1 MTANSYIQIITV
13 PLKKFLSGLQDYTL
27 LIIDIFKGV
36 GSVIKYKSD
45 TIKEMYLIGA
55 RAFPL
60 IFVSG
65 VFIGIILAIETGH
78 QLDQFGAKTLVA
90 GTVSKGMVREL
101 GPVISAL
108 LLAART
114 GAKNASEIGSMQLS
128 QQIDALRAFGTS
140 PVQKLV
146 IPRTTAAL
154 IMFLPLTLIADMTGI
169 LSGMFVS
176 DLYLNVDSSFFW
188 NSAVEALVLKDIV
201 IGFLKPIFFAFFIST
216 ISCFYG
222 LTTRGGTAG
231 LGKNTI
237 NAVVVSSLIVLMI
250 DFIFAKLVWELF

>member
-1 MTANSYIQIITV
+1 MTGNNNIQILTV
-13 PLKKFLSGLQDYTL
+13 PFKRFLFGLQEYTF
-27 LIIDIFKGV
+27 LIIDIFKGT
-36 GSVIKYKSD
+36 GSIIKYRSD
-45 TIKEMYLIGA
+45 AIKEMYLIGA

-60 IFVSG
+60 VFVSG
-65 VFIGIILAIETGH
+65 IFIGIILAIETGH

-101 GPVISAL
+101 GPVITAL

-146 IPRTTAAL
+146 IPRTVAAL
-154 IMFLPLTLIADMTGI
+154 IMFLPLTLIADMVGI
-169 LSGMFVS
+169 LSGMIVS
-176 DLYLNVDSSFFW
+176 DLSLNVDASFFW
-188 NSAVEALVLKDIV
+188 NSAITSLVLKDVV
-201 IGFLKPIFFAFFIST
+201 IGFVKPIFFAFFIST

-222 LTTRGGTAG
+222 LRTRGGTAG

-237 NAVVVSSLIVLMI
+237 NAVVISSLAVLMM
-250 DFIFAKLVWELF
+250 DFISAKVVWELF

>member
-1 MTANSYIQIITV
+1 MEINYNYQLITN
-13 PLKKFLSGLQDYTL
+13 PFKRFLYGLQEYTF
-27 LIIDIFKGV
+27 LIFDIFKGT
-36 GSVIKYKSD
+36 GSIVKYRVD
-45 TIKEMYLIGA
+45 TLREMYLIGA

-60 IFVSG
+60 VFVAG

-78 QLDQFGAKTLVA
+78 QLDQFGAKTLVS

-101 GPVISAL
+101 GPVIIAI

-146 IPRTTAAL
+146 IPRTVAAQ
-154 IMFLPLTLIADMTGI
+154 IMFLPLTLIADLTGI
-169 LSGMFVS
+169 VSGMIVS
-176 DLYLNVDSSFFW
+176 DMSLNVDYSFFW
-188 NSAVEALVLKDIV
+188 NSAIEALVLKDIV
-201 IGFLKPIFFAFFIST
+201 IGFTKPFFFAFFIST
-216 ISCFYG
+216 ISCFFG
-222 LTTRGGTAG
+222 ITTQGGTSG

-237 NAVVVSSLIVLMI
+237 NAVVVSSLTVLMI
-250 DFIFAKLVWELF
+250 DFVFAKVVWELF